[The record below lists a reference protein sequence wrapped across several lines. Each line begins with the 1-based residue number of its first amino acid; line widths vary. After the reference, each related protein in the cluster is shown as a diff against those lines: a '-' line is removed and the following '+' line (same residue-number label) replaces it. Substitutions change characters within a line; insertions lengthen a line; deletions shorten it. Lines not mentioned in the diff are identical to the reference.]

1 MQFDSDAQ
9 AISDAFDLL
18 ADPQRPEPYAVAN
31 DYVSAEMYAG
41 SIFEAVDNMSQREL
55 DHLNGRE
62 CDPADGCEECDK
74 IRAYFAALDA
84 EVEAHKVY
92 TNLQRNPVR
101 DHSTLLSTY
110 HLRLRREFVP
120 NLGWIRT
127 LACHCC
133 STPEA
138 HHRRWQ
144 MRLSKQTT
152 LRCHR
157 SGKRLRNNGG

>member
-1 MQFDSDAQ
+1 MQFDRDAQ

-62 CDPADGCEECDK
+62 CDPAHGWKECEKTRPYC
-74 IRAYFAALDA
+74 AALDA

-92 TNLQRNPVR
+92 TTLQRNPDPR
-101 DHSTLLSTY
+101 LLDRIPG
-110 HLRLRREFVP
+110 H
-120 NLGWIRT
+120 
-127 LACHCC
+127 
-133 STPEA
+133 
-138 HHRRWQ
+138 
-144 MRLSKQTT
+144 
-152 LRCHR
+152 
-157 SGKRLRNNGG
+157 